1 MTTEQIIEKVDEIL
15 IEEFELAPEDV
26 VPEASLREDLD
37 LDSLDAVDLIVAL
50 EKAFGFRID
59 EKVLVEMKTVGDMH
73 EYVRANFGNA
83 AQIANAA
90 APKHDGG
97 QDAAA
102 AG

>member
-73 EYVRANFGNA
+73 DYVRQNFGSA

-90 APKHDGG
+90 PKLDGG